1 MPKTGIR
8 RLGAMAAAT
17 AAPSPDAEQPSGHG
31 LGLLVMWEGV
41 SKSLDT
47 RRWGW
52 STSEE
57 TTEAGGGQD
66 AVFGFSSLSA
76 VFSGG
81 KLADQGVPKAATD
94 PAGGPRSV
102 TDKGSPTRSAS
113 TRSPTRGSPSR
124 VLTSLLKSGRSPT
137 SRSPLKSGRSPPSKL
152 KSPRLKSPSRRRARS
167 NRKSRTPVPSE
178 VIERMAKS
186 APGHST
192 ASPLERGLYIQKVPL
207 LQGLLVADSA
217 NEKQID
223 RKVTSLLVADSPH
236 EKQTDRKISSLL
248 PADVLHEKRN
258 DRKVADPP
266 LAAPREKQTD
276 RRGSAGAGPQAKG
289 SEEFRKFCVPKSQAA
304 ESDDLRVGR
313 QNSTATSVLDGDE
326 QVEFSASE
334 AAEHLSEGSDLGAP
348 DLPLGASA
356 VSPTSTTA
364 SSPPRR
370 LLSNLPEGSFLRA
383 RRMKALAAREDGLAQ
398 TSIAESA
405 VHPGHH
411 PEAVVKSASS
421 PSTSPTR
428 GPPSQR
434 IAKPLH
440 RPPEPPRGR
449 GLGPDGGTQRGYTSD
464 PPSDPRLQVEA
475 ARTRSEG
482 PARTWRRSGLEVD
495 VGSDCVGSG
504 SAEESP
510 GLSPNCLVWVKSQSP
525 KKAGQAKVL
534 KRARVL
540 VVDRAKSQC
549 KIKPRDGPTQVV
561 GLNTVQRFRLKTVFN
576 PDANE
581 VNEIA

>member
-1 MPKTGIR
+1 
-8 RLGAMAAAT
+8 
-17 AAPSPDAEQPSGHG
+17 
-31 LGLLVMWEGV
+31 
-41 SKSLDT
+41 
-47 RRWGW
+47 
-52 STSEE
+52 
-57 TTEAGGGQD
+57 
-66 AVFGFSSLSA
+66 
-76 VFSGG
+76 
-81 KLADQGVPKAATD
+81 
-94 PAGGPRSV
+94 
-102 TDKGSPTRSAS
+102 
-113 TRSPTRGSPSR
+113 
-124 VLTSLLKSGRSPT
+124 
-137 SRSPLKSGRSPPSKL
+137 
-152 KSPRLKSPSRRRARS
+152 
-167 NRKSRTPVPSE
+167 
-178 VIERMAKS
+178 
-186 APGHST
+186 
-192 ASPLERGLYIQKVPL
+192 LYIQKVPL

-217 NEKQID
+217 NEKQAD

-236 EKQTDRKISSLL
+236 EKQTDRKAADSSHAKQTDRKIASLL
-248 PADVLHEKRN
+248 PVDVLHQKPN

-276 RRGSAGAGPQAKG
+276 RKVAGSPHDKQTDWRGPAGAGPHARE
-289 SEEFRKFCVPKSQAA
+289 SEELRKLCVPKSRAA

-313 QNSTATSVLDGDE
+313 QNSTATSVHSDDLRVGRQNSTAISVLDGDE

-334 AAEHLSEGSDLGAP
+334 AADHLSEGSDAP

-356 VSPTSTTA
+356 VSPTSTTT

-398 TSIAESA
+398 TSIAESVA
-405 VHPGHH
+405 HPGHH

-421 PSTSPTR
+421 PSSSPTR
-428 GPPSQR
+428 GPPGQR
-434 IAKPLH
+434 TAKPLH

-475 ARTRSEG
+475 ARTRSES
-482 PARTWRRSGLEVD
+482 PARTWRCNGLEID
-495 VGSDCVGSG
+495 VSSDCVGSG

-525 KKAGQAKVL
+525 KKAGEAKVL

-549 KIKPRDGPTQVV
+549 KIKPRDGPSQVV